1 MPKVWIPRC
10 GDGIRL
16 AKPWTAILLSEHRN
30 VEMYRVAAGLPSVGS
45 RWSKDAMP
53 QRYTV
58 TFRAGTE
65 LVFDRVYIRQGADSF
80 ASVTFI
86 VKDDADGKLV
96 GQRFWVTVD
105 NANEIEADLTSTGN
119 KLGPFALRSYV
130 TAWQGKADPTVLER
144 AARAKL
150 KRNEL
155 ANVHA
160 ACYEASCT
168 PWPRDRRR
176 IDKRPRDVIDHHN
189 AIVQAALPAALLRR
203 DAEHA
208 EAIAAATA
216 WNNDRK
222 SVSLLGEQTVRTVSD
237 AEVLKGIEH
246 CMMQGYNGKN
256 SAWTP
261 VATRKLPDGVTERDM
276 LCLNTWNAPAGATY
290 ICDLGWTVTTNAE
303 GAVSSIRPF
312 AGK

>member
-16 AKPWTAILLSEHRN
+16 AKPWTAILLSEYRN
-30 VEMYRVAAGLPSVGS
+30 VEMYRAAVGQPSVGS

-119 KLGPFALRSYV
+119 MLGPFALRSYV

-150 KRNEL
+150 KRSEL

-160 ACYEASCT
+160 ACHEAANV
-168 PWPRDRRR
+168 PWPRNSRRS
-176 IDKRPRDVIDHHN
+176 DKRLQVVIDHHN
-189 AIVQAALPAALLRR
+189 AIVQAAMPAALIRR

-208 EAIAAATA
+208 KASAKATA
-216 WNNDRK
+216 WNNDKK
-222 SVSLLGEQTVRTVSD
+222 SVRLLGEQTVRRASD
-237 AEVLKGIEH
+237 EEVRCGIERR
-246 CMMQGYNGKN
+246 MMQGYNGKN

-276 LCLNTWNAPAGATY
+276 LCLNTWNAPAGAKY